1 MSAQLSRVLRRVG
14 VGQLTATSDHAS
26 NLAAASQ
33 LCRQAKSAG
42 ACLLCLPE
50 AFSFIGAAAAETV
63 AQAEPLDG
71 PRLGAYRAL
80 ARAHGLW
87 LSLGGFHE
95 AGAPGGRVFN
105 THVVLDA
112 AGATRAE
119 YRKIH
124 LFDVDVPDGP
134 VLMESRSTAPGAAAC
149 VVVDA
154 SDELGFTFGL
164 TTCYDLRFPELYVAL
179 ARSSGCHAILAP
191 SAFTRPTGAAHW
203 HLLLRARAVESQ
215 AYVLAAAQSGTH
227 NEKRASYGARPAPAH
242 LPRMAP
248 RGLSPSQRAVAVE
261 APGAARGAGADE
273 FVRRR
278 AHGRGGAAAPP
289 LTCAK
294 RLAARGAPVK
304 GDAVHGCGV
313 DRAAAR
319 ALVHCERVALAD
331 GRAFAAPLP
340 ADMAFL
346 EDADARRDLR
356 RDGSTTC
363 FREVHGVADG
373 APPNLAVDRYGSHLL
388 VQRPE
393 EVSERARDEVLDGL
407 AQREPFEGVYEIVT
421 RTDRVAAALGGA
433 SRTLSVDCDR
443 KWLAY
448 EAKSL
453 AYNGV
458 ANPTVDVGGRPFPK
472 HDAIYGD
479 CFAWLR
485 RLANRGETFDVVML
499 DPPSTST
506 VNGKRWSAQRDYGA
520 LAALC
525 APLVNPDGG
534 LLCCTTNARKLR
546 PRKFARV
553 CSAALDDFAAD
564 RGLSIVLDRVVPP
577 AVDYP
582 VLAGQSPEVKNL
594 VFRFERR

>member
-80 ARAHGLW
+80 AREHGLW

-227 NEKRASYGARPAPAH
+227 NEKRASYGARPASAD
-242 LPRMAP
+242 L
-248 RGLSPSQRAVAVE
+248 RAVAVE

-278 AHGRGGAAAPP
+278 ALGRGVRAAPP
-289 LTCAK
+289 ADLRA
-294 RLAARGAPVK
+294 LARARGAPVK

-331 GRAFAAPLP
+331 GRVARAPLP

-363 FREVHGVADG
+363 FREVHGAADG

-393 EVSERARDEVLDGL
+393 EVSARA
-407 AQREPFEGVYEIVT
+407 T
-421 RTDRVAAALGGA
+421 NVAAALGGA

>member
-80 ARAHGLW
+80 AREHGLW

-134 VLMESRSTAPGAAAC
+134 ALMESRSTAPGAAAC

-227 NEKRASYGARPAPAH
+227 NEKRASYGHA
-242 LPRMAP
+242 
-248 RGLSPSQRAVAVE
+248 
-261 APGAARGAGADE
+261 
-273 FVRRR
+273 
-278 AHGRGGAAAPP
+278 
-289 LTCAK
+289 
-294 RLAARGAPVK
+294 
-304 GDAVHGCGV
+304 
-313 DRAAAR
+313 
-319 ALVHCERVALAD
+319 
-331 GRAFAAPLP
+331 
-340 ADMAFL
+340 
-346 EDADARRDLR
+346 
-356 RDGSTTC
+356 
-363 FREVHGVADG
+363 
-373 APPNLAVDRYGSHLL
+373 LAVDPWGEVVGDCGPDASPAL
-388 VQRPE
+388 V
-393 EVSERARDEVLDGL
+393 
-407 AQREPFEGVYEIVT
+407 
-421 RTDRVAAALGGA
+421 
-433 SRTLSVDCDR
+433 
-443 KWLAY
+443 
-448 EAKSL
+448 
-453 AYNGV
+453 
-458 ANPTVDVGGRPFPK
+458 TVDIDLDKIAKIRAKMPIQA
-472 HDAIYGD
+472 HRRGD
-479 CFAWLR
+479 VL
-485 RLANRGETFDVVML
+485 
-499 DPPSTST
+499 
-506 VNGKRWSAQRDYGA
+506 
-520 LAALC
+520 
-525 APLVNPDGG
+525 G
-534 LLCCTTNARKLR
+534 LLQAD
-546 PRKFARV
+546 
-553 CSAALDDFAAD
+553 AA
-564 RGLSIVLDRVVPP
+564 
-577 AVDYP
+577 
-582 VLAGQSPEVKNL
+582 
-594 VFRFERR
+594 

>member
-50 AFSFIGAAAAETV
+50 AFSFIGAAAETV

-71 PRLGAYRAL
+71 PRLERTARRTRPL
-80 ARAHGLW
+80 AESR
-87 LSLGGFHE
+87 GFHE

-112 AGATRAE
+112 AGATR
-119 YRKIH
+119 RVVG
-124 LFDVDVPDGP
+124 DCGP
-134 VLMESRSTAPGAAAC
+134 
-149 VVVDA
+149 DA
-154 SDELGFTFGL
+154 SPALVTVDI
-164 TTCYDLRFPELYVAL
+164 DLDKIAKIARRCPSGPPPRRRRAL
-179 ARSSGCHAILAP
+179 QAD
-191 SAFTRPTGAAHW
+191 AA
-203 HLLLRARAVESQ
+203 
-215 AYVLAAAQSGTH
+215 
-227 NEKRASYGARPAPAH
+227 
-242 LPRMAP
+242 
-248 RGLSPSQRAVAVE
+248 AVAVE
-261 APGAARGAGADE
+261 APGAARGGADE
-273 FVRRR
+273 FV
-278 AHGRGGAAAPP
+278 GGARSARRGSSAASGP
-289 LTCAK
+289 A
-294 RLAARGAPVK
+294 RGSRRGAPVK

-363 FREVHGVADG
+363 FREVHGAADG

-407 AQREPFEGVYEIVT
+407 AKREPFEGVYEI
-421 RTDRVAAALGGA
+421 L
-433 SRTLSVDCDR
+433 
-443 KWLAY
+443 
-448 EAKSL
+448 
-453 AYNGV
+453 
-458 ANPTVDVGGRPFPK
+458 
-472 HDAIYGD
+472 
-479 CFAWLR
+479 
-485 RLANRGETFDVVML
+485 
-499 DPPSTST
+499 
-506 VNGKRWSAQRDYGA
+506 DYGA